1 MKRTVLNRILIAAG
15 GILLL
20 PVLFVTGRTYGVL
33 CRMVPSL
40 GRSFHSKTLIS
51 GGAFDQSGLLNLLL
65 ITLLSVLFILSAKL
79 TAYAV
84 PAFRRQPHRLI
95 LNAVLSIAYLL
106 PIYSAVVFTWHL
118 FRLIAVMGIT
128 PERITGV
135 RISIGLFAVPFFSIA
150 WWFIRNVNVW
160 RILAVGF
167 LALTMASAT
176 VWGIDGAA
184 RHTLARQPRPTRF
197 APRLGD
203 GTVPEQAETPTV
215 FGLREILFGIP
226 ESDLR

>member
-128 PERITGV
+128 PALVEPSSCAGPFGKAVLKVPLNRAARTRSVLSGFSWV
-135 RISIGLFAVPFFSIA
+135 RIALIPNWA
-150 WWFIRNVNVW
+150 FI
-160 RILAVGF
+160 
-167 LALTMASAT
+167 
-176 VWGIDGAA
+176 
-184 RHTLARQPRPTRF
+184 
-197 APRLGD
+197 
-203 GTVPEQAETPTV
+203 
-215 FGLREILFGIP
+215 
-226 ESDLR
+226 